1 MKKDTIEQLA
11 KNIENLRRKVI
22 KAKSE
27 EEIKEKF
34 TKKNNWKQFRINV
47 NRIKMILTTD
57 KDFADAVKRGQ
68 KIKKQTVYYTVKH
81 LKIGDFV
88 EGKGIYAGVM
98 YDENGENPKSLFV
111 AMKDAPEKMNWST
124 AMAQDY
130 GQYRLPDIRELT
142 QIHLYKDAIN
152 AGLRKNGGEAL
163 KDNWYWSSSESYYT
177 SGSNAWVVRPSDGYV
192 DYYGKDDSYRVRCVL
207 AF

>member
-1 MKKDTIEQLA
+1 
-11 KNIENLRRKVI
+11 
-22 KAKSE
+22 
-27 EEIKEKF
+27 
-34 TKKNNWKQFRINV
+34 
-47 NRIKMILTTD
+47 MILTTD

-68 KIKKQTVYYTVKH
+68 KIKKQTVNYTEKH

-163 KDNWYWSSSESYYT
+163 KDNWYWSSSEKHGY
-177 SGSNAWVVRPSDGYV
+177 GCDAGAWVVGPSDGYM
-192 DYYGKDDSYRVRCVL
+192 YYYRNKRNSLPVRCVL

>member
-163 KDNWYWSSSESYYT
+163 KDNWYWSSSENYAYDVLY
-177 SGSNAWVVRPSDGYV
+177 AWSVRPSDGGV
-192 DYYGKDDSYRVRCVL
+192 DDDGKGSSARVRCVL
-207 AF
+207 AL

>member
-88 EGKGIYAGVM
+88 EGKGIYAGVL

-163 KDNWYWSSSESYYT
+163 KDNWYWSSSEFFNYDIF
-177 SGSNAWVVRPSDGYV
+177 AWVVRPSDGRM
-192 DYYGKDDSYRVRCVL
+192 YYATKNDSGRVRCVL

>member
-1 MKKDTIEQLA
+1 
-11 KNIENLRRKVI
+11 
-22 KAKSE
+22 
-27 EEIKEKF
+27 
-34 TKKNNWKQFRINV
+34 
-47 NRIKMILTTD
+47 MILTTD
-57 KDFADAVKRGQ
+57 KDFADAVKRCQ
-68 KIKKQTVYYTVKH
+68 KIKKQTVYYTGKLENVKH

-88 EGKGIYAGVM
+88 EGKGIYAGVL

-163 KDNWYWSSSESYYT
+163 KDNWYWSSSECGDGAAWIVSATDGHVYGGSKSR
-177 SGSNAWVVRPSDGYV
+177 SGCVRW
-192 DYYGKDDSYRVRCVL
+192 VL

>member
-88 EGKGIYAGVM
+88 EGKGIYAGVL

-163 KDNWYWSSSESYYT
+163 KDNWYWSSSEY
-177 SGSNAWVVRPSDGYV
+177 GSTASSAWVVRPSDGCM
-192 DYYGKDDSYRVRCVL
+192 YGSHKTSSTRVRCVL

>member
-57 KDFADAVKRGQ
+57 KDFADTVKRGQ

-88 EGKGIYAGVM
+88 EGKGIYAGVL

-163 KDNWYWSSSESYYT
+163 KNNWYWSSSEPSY
-177 SGSNAWVVRPSDGYV
+177 GHAWGVRPSDGSMG
-192 DYYGKDDSYRVRCVL
+192 YYGYKDLSRPVRCVL

>member
-163 KDNWYWSSSESYYT
+163 KDNWYWSSSEGY
-177 SGSNAWVVRPSDGYV
+177 GNFDAAAWVVSPSDGYMINYV
-192 DYYGKDDSYRVRCVL
+192 KSYSGRVRCVL

>member
-1 MKKDTIEQLA
+1 M
-11 KNIENLRRKVI
+11 
-22 KAKSE
+22 
-27 EEIKEKF
+27 
-34 TKKNNWKQFRINV
+34 
-47 NRIKMILTTD
+47 MILTTD

-68 KIKKQTVYYTVKH
+68 KIKKQTVYYTGKLENVKH

-88 EGKGIYAGVM
+88 EGKGIYAGVL

-163 KDNWYWSSSESYYT
+163 KDNWHWSSSEYVNH
-177 SGSNAWVVRPSDGYV
+177 NAWIVNASDGNV
-192 DYYGKDDSYRVRCVL
+192 YYGNKYFGYGYVRCVL
-207 AF
+207 I